1 MNDLVYSLN
10 GGLVTDQNK
19 ISTISKVDINS
30 IQKLIRNYKQDL
42 ECFGELGFE
51 LQKIA
56 KTNKKIY
63 FLNEQQATLLLTYMK
78 NSESVRNA
86 KKVLVFAFYQMKEK
100 LRSLEQ
106 EQEKARFKSLSDENQ
121 RLNSLNHHQKIGY
134 KSQLKQQK
142 EKYENKIKALKYDLE
157 NKKELS
163 FKRKLSQKELL
174 ELRKI
179 LAKDYNIVC
188 FKEWEMSLFAE
199 KIGKNSVFEVVLNKL
214 EKELNYWK
222 NYEKYEEKWK
232 KNIKELKMK
241 LVDKLK
247 KAYDYKK
254 ELYKAEKGSSS
265 KEYHIENAEIF
276 QDFIELELLQCEDI
290 ERRYF
295 LMQIYRYG
303 YQNIRSL
310 NSKLAFKAKLD
321 NDDINFIKIL
331 KEANILH
338 ALNEI
343 YTTKEVKKIAKD

>member
-42 ECFGELGFE
+42 ECFGKLGFE

-106 EQEKARFKSLSDENQ
+106 EQEKARFKTLSDENL

-134 KSQLKQQK
+134 KSQLAQQK
-142 EKYENKIKALKYDLE
+142 EKYENKIKALQYDLE

-163 FKRKLSQKELL
+163 FKRKLSKEELL

-179 LAKDYNIVC
+179 LAKDYDIVC
-188 FKEWEMSLFAE
+188 FKEWEFEFLAE
-199 KIGKNSVFEVVLNKL
+199 KIALESTKMTTWDAVVKKL
-214 EKELNYWK
+214 KQSLDYWQ
-222 NYEKYEEKWK
+222 NYEEYEEKW
-232 KNIKELKMK
+232 
-241 LVDKLK
+241 
-247 KAYDYKK
+247 
-254 ELYKAEKGSSS
+254 
-265 KEYHIENAEIF
+265 
-276 QDFIELELLQCEDI
+276 
-290 ERRYF
+290 R
-295 LMQIYRYG
+295 
-303 YQNIRSL
+303 
-310 NSKLAFKAKLD
+310 
-321 NDDINFIKIL
+321 KIL
-331 KEANILH
+331 RR
-338 ALNEI
+338 
-343 YTTKEVKKIAKD
+343 

>member
-30 IQKLIRNYKQDL
+30 IQRLIRNYKQDL

-63 FLNEQQATLLLTYMK
+63 YLNEQQATLLLTYMK

-106 EQEKARFKSLSDENQ
+106 EQEKARFKSLSDENL

-134 KSQLKQQK
+134 KSQLAQQK
-142 EKYENKIKALKYDLE
+142 EKYENKIKALQYDLE

-163 FKRKLSQKELL
+163 FKRKLSKEELL

-179 LAKDYNIVC
+179 LARDYGMIC
-188 FKEWEMSLFAE
+188 IKEWEFEFLAE
-199 KIGKNSVFEVVLNKL
+199 KIALESTKMTTWDAVVKKL
-214 EKELNYWK
+214 KQSLDYWQ
-222 NYEKYEEKWK
+222 NYEEYEEKW
-232 KNIKELKMK
+232 
-241 LVDKLK
+241 
-247 KAYDYKK
+247 
-254 ELYKAEKGSSS
+254 
-265 KEYHIENAEIF
+265 
-276 QDFIELELLQCEDI
+276 
-290 ERRYF
+290 R
-295 LMQIYRYG
+295 
-303 YQNIRSL
+303 
-310 NSKLAFKAKLD
+310 
-321 NDDINFIKIL
+321 KIL
-331 KEANILH
+331 RR
-338 ALNEI
+338 
-343 YTTKEVKKIAKD
+343 

>member
-30 IQKLIRNYKQDL
+30 IQRLIRNYKQDL

-63 FLNEQQATLLLTYMK
+63 YLNEQQATLLLTYMK

-100 LRSLEQ
+100 LKNLEQ
-106 EQEKARFKSLSDENQ
+106 EQEKARFKSLSDENL

-142 EKYENKIKALKYDLE
+142 EKYENKIKALQYDLE
-157 NKKELS
+157 HKKELS

-179 LAKDYNIVC
+179 LARDYGMIC
-188 FKEWEMSLFAE
+188 IKEWEFEFLAE
-199 KIGKNSVFEVVLNKL
+199 KIALESTKMTTWDAVVKKL
-214 EKELNYWK
+214 KQSLDYWQNYD
-222 NYEKYEEKWK
+222 EYEEKW
-232 KNIKELKMK
+232 
-241 LVDKLK
+241 
-247 KAYDYKK
+247 
-254 ELYKAEKGSSS
+254 
-265 KEYHIENAEIF
+265 
-276 QDFIELELLQCEDI
+276 
-290 ERRYF
+290 R
-295 LMQIYRYG
+295 
-303 YQNIRSL
+303 
-310 NSKLAFKAKLD
+310 
-321 NDDINFIKIL
+321 KIL
-331 KEANILH
+331 RR
-338 ALNEI
+338 
-343 YTTKEVKKIAKD
+343 

>member
-134 KSQLKQQK
+134 KSQLAQQK
-142 EKYENKIKALKYDLE
+142 EKYENKIKALQYDLE

-163 FKRKLSQKELL
+163 LKRKLSKEELL

-179 LAKDYNIVC
+179 LARDYGMIC
-188 FKEWEMSLFAE
+188 IKEWEFEFLAE
-199 KIGKNSVFEVVLNKL
+199 KIALESTKMTTWDAVVKKL
-214 EKELNYWK
+214 KQSLDYWQ
-222 NYEKYEEKWK
+222 NYEEYEEKWK
-232 KNIKELKMK
+232 KIL
-241 LVDKLK
+241 
-247 KAYDYKK
+247 
-254 ELYKAEKGSSS
+254 
-265 KEYHIENAEIF
+265 
-276 QDFIELELLQCEDI
+276 
-290 ERRYF
+290 RR
-295 LMQIYRYG
+295 
-303 YQNIRSL
+303 
-310 NSKLAFKAKLD
+310 
-321 NDDINFIKIL
+321 
-331 KEANILH
+331 
-338 ALNEI
+338 
-343 YTTKEVKKIAKD
+343 

>member
-30 IQKLIRNYKQDL
+30 IQRLIRNYKQDL

-63 FLNEQQATLLLTYMK
+63 YLNEQQATLLLTYMK

-106 EQEKARFKSLSDENQ
+106 EQEKARFKSLSDENL

-157 NKKELS
+157 NKNELS

-179 LAKDYNIVC
+179 LARDYGMIC
-188 FKEWEMSLFAE
+188 IKEWEFEFLAE
-199 KIGKNSVFEVVLNKL
+199 KIALESTKMTTWDAVVKKL
-214 EKELNYWK
+214 KQSLDYWQ
-222 NYEKYEEKWK
+222 NYEEYEEKW
-232 KNIKELKMK
+232 
-241 LVDKLK
+241 
-247 KAYDYKK
+247 
-254 ELYKAEKGSSS
+254 
-265 KEYHIENAEIF
+265 
-276 QDFIELELLQCEDI
+276 
-290 ERRYF
+290 R
-295 LMQIYRYG
+295 
-303 YQNIRSL
+303 
-310 NSKLAFKAKLD
+310 
-321 NDDINFIKIL
+321 KIL
-331 KEANILH
+331 RR
-338 ALNEI
+338 
-343 YTTKEVKKIAKD
+343 